1 MRVTF
6 VGSFDKHNLKN
17 ISIITSILH
26 ELVFTDERS
35 LELKTATLQFNGFSA
50 KILLNDKNMT
60 SKVTFR
66 KDPIIKEQGEEKWED
81 I

>member
-50 KILLNDKNMT
+50 KILLK
-60 SKVTFR
+60 R
-66 KDPIIKEQGEEKWED
+66 
-81 I
+81 